1 MSKIVM
7 GGALAALFLSAGCAT
22 DPYLQDSA
30 TLGASGQFGA
40 PAIHM
45 VDGTRKEIMVG
56 SRIARDSRE
65 NSESVK
71 SISRRGY
78 EEQRLEKPSGS
89 PLDGGG

>member
-1 MSKIVM
+1 MSKLVL
-7 GGALAALFLSAGCAT
+7 GGAFAVLFLCAGCAT

-45 VDGTRKEIMVG
+45 DDGKRKEIMVG
-56 SRIARDSRE
+56 SRIARESRE

-78 EEQRLEKPSGS
+78 EENRMEKPSGS

>member
-1 MSKIVM
+1 MSRLVL
-7 GGALAALFLSAGCAT
+7 GGAVAALCLAAGCAT

-45 VDGTRKEIMVG
+45 KDGKRQEFMVG

-65 NSESVK
+65 SAESIK
-71 SISRRGY
+71 TISRRGY
-78 EEQRLEKPSGS
+78 EEGRMEKPGS
-89 PLDGGG
+89 PLEGGG

>member
-1 MSKIVM
+1 MSRVIL
-7 GGALAALFLSAGCAT
+7 GGAFAALFLSAGCAT

-40 PAIHM
+40 PAIHAE
-45 VDGTRKEIMVG
+45 DGKRKEVMVG
-56 SRIARDSRE
+56 SRISRESRE

-78 EEQRLEKPSGS
+78 EDGRMEKPGS
-89 PLDGGG
+89 PMDGGG